1 MMQLKVIGSNSK
13 GNSYILENKTEA
25 LIIECGVKFSRI
37 KEALDF
43 NLSKVAG
50 CLVTHEHLDH
60 CVSIKDVT
68 AAGIDVF
75 ASQGTFLKTGMDG
88 NHRCHTL
95 NAGEKYAV
103 GSFYILPFDVR
114 HDCAQPFGF
123 VIQHPDCGNVLFAT
137 DSYYMPFKIM
147 GLSNIIAEVNYDI
160 DILNDNVLNGRIPQ
174 VVRKRV
180 LESHMELGT
189 FKEFLSANDLS
200 KVNNIVLIHLS
211 DGNSNARKFKQEIED
226 LTGKSV
232 HVADSGM
239 ELNISQTPF

>member
-1 MMQLKVIGSNSK
+1 MNLKVIGSNSK
-13 GNSYILENKTEA
+13 GNSYILENDTEA
-25 LIIECGVKFSRI
+25 LILECGVNFSRI

-43 NLSKVAG
+43 NLNKVTG
-50 CLVTHEHLDH
+50 CLITHEHLDH
-60 CVSIKDVT
+60 CKAIKDVA

-75 ASQGTFLKTGMDG
+75 ASKGTFLKTEMLE

-95 NAGEKYAV
+95 KAGEKYAV
-103 GSFYILPFDVR
+103 GSFFILPFHVK
-114 HDCAQPFGF
+114 HDCAEPFGY
-123 VIQHPDCGNVLFAT
+123 VIQHPDCGNVLFVT
-137 DSYYMPFKIM
+137 DSYYMPFRIAN
-147 GLSNIIAEVNYDI
+147 LTNIIAEINYDI

-211 DGNSNARKFKQEIED
+211 DGNSHARKFKDEISD
-226 LTGKSV
+226 LTGKTVS
-232 HVADSGM
+232 VADPGM
-239 ELNISQTPF
+239 SINLGVTPF

>member
-1 MMQLKVIGSNSK
+1 MILKVINSSSK
-13 GNSYILENKTEA
+13 GNSYILENDTEA

-43 NLSKVAG
+43 NLSKVVG
-50 CLVTHEHLDH
+50 CAVTHAHLDH
-60 CVSIKDVT
+60 SGAIKDV
-68 AAGIDVF
+68 AGAGIDLF
-75 ASQGTFLKTGMDG
+75 ASQGTFLKTEMDR
-88 NHRCHTL
+88 NHRCHAL
-95 NAGEKYAV
+95 NAGEKHAV
-103 GSFYILPFDVR
+103 GSFYILPFDVQ
-114 HDCAQPFGF
+114 HDCAQPFGY

-137 DSYYMPFKIM
+137 DSYYMPFKISS
-147 GLSNIIAEVNYDI
+147 LTNIIAEVNYDI
-160 DILNDNVLNGRIPQ
+160 DILNENVLNGRIPQ
-174 VVRKRV
+174 IVRKRV

-226 LTGKSV
+226 LTGKTV

-239 ELNISQTPF
+239 SLNIGKTPF